1 MFGPIFAVV
10 TMAAAAGAAIFGFVT
25 ARGFMRKRLRFVDA
39 AQSPAAPF
47 IAGAAAWLVAIP
59 VVTFLPFVGGGTALL
74 FGLSVGGGMLA
85 GKQDIV
91 RGRLNP

>member
-1 MFGPIFAVV
+1 MFGALFAAIGL
-10 TMAAAAGAAIFGFVT
+10 AATAGAAIFGFVT

-47 IAGAAAWLVAIP
+47 IAGIAAWLLAIP
-59 VVTFLPFVGGGTALL
+59 VVALLPFVGGGTALL